1 MSLVTER
8 ESLTFAR
15 FHRLRRTPAL
25 RRLVRETRLD
35 PAMLVLPVFV
45 DARVD
50 DPSPIAALP
59 GHARVPIRKVGD
71 LAARAADAGIGA
83 VLLFGLP
90 ESKDKR
96 GTAAADPLGPV
107 PSAIR
112 AIRDATDELAI
123 VADVCLCEYTS
134 HGHCG
139 VLREDGAIDND
150 RTLEILAD
158 AARVYAGAGADV
170 VAPSDM
176 MDGRVAAI
184 RSALDSSSH
193 EDTAILAYAA
203 KYASSLYG
211 PFRDAADCAP
221 AFGDRK
227 AYQLDPPNRR
237 EALAELAA
245 DVAEG
250 ADALMVKPA
259 GPYLDVIAAAR
270 ARFDLPIAAYQ
281 VSGEYSA
288 LHAAAQRG
296 WLDLRRA
303 ALESL
308 TSIARAGAGI
318 VVTYFALEAAEWLR
332 QR

>member
-1 MSLVTER
+1 
-8 ESLTFAR
+8 
-15 FHRLRRTPAL
+15 
-25 RRLVRETRLD
+25 
-35 PAMLVLPVFV
+35 
-45 DARVD
+45 
-50 DPSPIAALP
+50 
-59 GHARVPIRKVGD
+59 
-71 LAARAADAGIGA
+71 RAADAGIGA

-237 EALAELAA
+237 EALAELACRA
-245 DVAEG
+245 GDARWRIEPGPRVPRGARRAPLHREG
-250 ADALMVKPA
+250 RR
-259 GPYLDVIAAAR
+259 R
-270 ARFDLPIAAYQ
+270 ARLGRGRASLHRPDLLVGPACGRTRASRGGRGDRTPGRARHVIWHALAA
-281 VSGEYSA
+281 
-288 LHAAAQRG
+288 
-296 WLDLRRA
+296 
-303 ALESL
+303 
-308 TSIARAGAGI
+308 
-318 VVTYFALEAAEWLR
+318 
-332 QR
+332 